1 MNDEN
6 KLLPATPAPDAA
18 PVSVEDAGSQAL
30 ADALRSS
37 FAIVKIIMLVLVA
50 AFFFSGIFTVP
61 SQSVAVILRFGK
73 PIGEGQDSL
82 LQPGLHFAFPY
93 PIDEVVIVPI
103 GQSHAVS
110 STVGWF
116 ATTPTL
122 EAAGEDPPA
131 GESLNP
137 AIDGYALT
145 ADGNIIHV
153 RSTLRYR
160 IDNPIRYAFNFAN
173 GTNANLFAGASNI
186 LQNAL
191 NNALFHTAAR
201 FNVDTALR
209 DQVPFK
215 ERVFARVN
223 QLVDQQG
230 LGVTLETGDLQ
241 IIPPRQVK
249 EKFQQVLDEQQNL
262 VNARDTARGTANE
275 IVSKAQGEAAAIV
288 NTAEA
293 ARTRLVQTVEAEANY
308 FADQLQD
315 YRRDPNLYVQRIQ
328 TRTLARVLTNAQEK
342 FFLPDRADGKARELR
357 LMLSREPQ
365 RPKEP
370 EAPKQE
376 GPPLTKGD
384 PRKNR

>member
-1 MNDEN
+1 MSEHD
-6 KLLPATPAPDAA
+6 KLSPSVPPAEAA
-18 PVSVEDAGSQAL
+18 PVSIEDAGSQAL
-30 ADALRSS
+30 AEALRSS
-37 FAIVKIIMLVLVA
+37 FGIVKVIMVILAV
-50 AFFFSGIFTVP
+50 AFFCSGIFTVP

-73 PIGEGQDSL
+73 PSGEGEGRL
-82 LQPGLHFAFPY
+82 LQPGLHFAFPK
-93 PIDEVVIVPI
+93 PIDEIVLIPI
-103 GQSHAVS
+103 GQSHAVG
-110 STVGWF
+110 STVGWY
-116 ATTPTL
+116 ATTPEL
-122 EAAGEDPPA
+122 ELTNSENPP

-137 AIDGYALT
+137 AQDGYALT

-160 IDNPIRYAFNFAN
+160 ISDPVRYAFNFAN

-191 NNALFHTAAR
+191 NSALFHTAAR
-201 FNVDTALR
+201 FNVDNALR

-215 ERVFARVN
+215 ERVFTRVN
-223 QLVDQQG
+223 QLVDEQG

-241 IIPPRQVK
+241 IIPPRQVQ
-249 EKFQQVLDEQQNL
+249 EKFKQVLDEQQNL
-262 VNARDTARGTANE
+262 ANARDTARGAANE
-275 IVSKAQGEAAAIV
+275 IISKAQGEAAAIV

-308 FADQLQD
+308 FSDQLVD
-315 YRRDPNLYVQRIQ
+315 YRRDPKLYLQRVQL
-328 TRTLARVLTNAQEK
+328 RTLTRVLTNAQEK

-357 LMLSREPQ
+357 LTLSREPQ
-365 RPKEP
+365 KPKEQ

-384 PRKNR
+384 PRKR

>member
-1 MNDEN
+1 M
-6 KLLPATPAPDAA
+6 PSQPTPDAA
-18 PVSVEDAGSQAL
+18 PAAPVSIEDAGSQAL

-37 FAIVKIIMLVLVA
+37 FGIVKVIMAILA
-50 AFFFSGIFTVP
+50 IAFFCSGIFTVP
-61 SQSVAVILRFGK
+61 SQSVAVILRFGR
-73 PIGEGQDSL
+73 PIGVGEGSL

-103 GQSHAVS
+103 GQSHSVS
-110 STVGWF
+110 STVGWY
-116 ATTPTL
+116 ATTPEL
-122 EAAGEDPPA
+122 ELTNSENPA

-137 AIDGYALT
+137 AMDGYVLT

-191 NNALFHTAAR
+191 NSALFHTAAR
-201 FNVDTALR
+201 FNVDNALR

-223 QLVDQQG
+223 QLIDEQG

-241 IIPPRQVK
+241 IIPPRQVQD
-249 EKFQQVLDEQQNL
+249 KFKQVLDEQQNL
-262 VNARDTARGTANE
+262 ANARDTARGTANE
-275 IVSKAQGEAAAIV
+275 IISKAKGEAAAIV

-293 ARTRLVQTVEAEANY
+293 ARTRLVQAVEAEANY
-308 FADQLQD
+308 FSDQLVD
-315 YRRDPNLYVQRIQ
+315 YRRDPKLYLQRVQ
-328 TRTLARVLTNAQEK
+328 TRTLTRVMTNAQEK

-365 RPKEP
+365 KPKEQ

-384 PRKNR
+384 PRKK